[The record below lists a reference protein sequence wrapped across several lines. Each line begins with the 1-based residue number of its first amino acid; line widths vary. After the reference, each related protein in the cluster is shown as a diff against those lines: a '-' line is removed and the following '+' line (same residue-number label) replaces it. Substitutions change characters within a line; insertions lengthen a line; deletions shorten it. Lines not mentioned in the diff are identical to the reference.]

1 MAEIK
6 HYLQKITD
14 EKAVDLEEAF
24 NDGKAVVRYSKC
36 VGLNAK
42 GKRKNAYT
50 ESFAESDELRV
61 WMDKDAV
68 TREATKITMT
78 VFIVGENLD
87 RGSVFDK
94 LYDYMKNGV
103 FFYWDTARL
112 KKIKCILVDEFK
124 PSEEMWYGSNPYFSV
139 EIPLQNL
146 WGESK
151 TCDENG
157 ILPTENNTDTNN

>member
-14 EKAVDLEEAF
+14 EQASDLEKDF
-24 NDGKAVVRYSKC
+24 NSTDAVIRYSKC
-36 VGLNAK
+36 VGLNDK
-42 GKRKNAYT
+42 GKRKNAHT
-50 ESFAESDELRV
+50 ESYAESDELRV
-61 WMDKDAV
+61 WMDEESV

-78 VFIVGENLD
+78 IFIVGENLG
-87 RGSVFDK
+87 RAKSFDK

-124 PSEEMWYGSNPYFSV
+124 PSEEMWYGSNPYFAV
-139 EIPLQNL
+139 DIPLQNL

-151 TCDENG
+151 NCDADGKLE
-157 ILPTENNTDTNN
+157 TESNTDTNI